1 MRKITSILSVAF
13 LILCAAAPVQAKFD
27 AGLVNVSFG
36 NKDSVPSGKAVV
48 GADNDKWNPMDGA
61 SGSKVALTDAK
72 GEKTDVTVTY
82 EATGTW
88 NAEDGG
94 FAGTPYA
101 DLLTHY
107 LHSVEA
113 SKVTLSG
120 LTPKATYDLV
130 VYSASNSDGRKT
142 KFTVDKDSKTTV
154 YAMDNKE
161 LTAEVNYAR
170 FTATADADGN
180 LEFTFEGVDGEGNLN
195 ALQLTPKAAA
205 EPKK

>member
-1 MRKITSILSVAF
+1 MGKMVTILSVA
-13 LILCAAAPVQAKFD
+13 LLVLSTAAAQAKFD

-48 GADNDKWNPMDGA
+48 GADNDKWNAMDGA

-82 EATGTW
+82 EAAGIW
-88 NAEDGG
+88 DANDAG
-94 FAGTPYA
+94 FAGTPWA
-101 DLLTHY
+101 NLLTHY

-113 SKVTLSG
+113 SKVTLAG

-154 YAMDNKE
+154 YATEKKE
-161 LTAEVNYAR
+161 LTADVNYAR

-180 LEFTFEGVDGEGNLN
+180 VVITFEGVDGEGNLN
-195 ALQLTPKAAA
+195 AIQLTPKAAPPA
-205 EPKK
+205 K